1 MHVNVRVDKRRRKN
15 ETLLNEQKIS
25 NHSFERRQV
34 EVETW
39 AVKVNK
45 QIENKKNKLI
55 TLYGS
60 LDGVDELMKR
70 YNLNSFIIYDK
81 DVY

>member
-1 MHVNVRVDKRRRKN
+1 MHVNKRVDKRRRKN
-15 ETLLNEQKIS
+15 QTLLNEQKIS
-25 NHSFERRQV
+25 NRSFERRQV

-45 QIENKKNKLI
+45 QIESKKNKLI

-60 LDGVDELMKR
+60 LDGADELMKR
-70 YNLNSFIIYDK
+70 YDTHSFVIY
-81 DVY
+81 

>member
-1 MHVNVRVDKRRRKN
+1 MHVNKRVDKRRRKN
-15 ETLLNEQKIS
+15 QTLLNEQKIS
-25 NHSFERRQV
+25 NRSFERRQV

-45 QIENKKNKLI
+45 QIESKKNKLI

-70 YNLNSFIIYDK
+70 YDTHSFVIY
-81 DVY
+81 